1 MTSKLDEPR
10 GEIQRVAFCPHCGN
24 RAPQRLLLKHDYDH
38 PYSFV
43 LEEDGNSYLEKEEG
57 SSYFVAVCTTCDEV
71 LLYNQYRYKVGVEN
85 FTHADL
91 LYPEGIELERSV
103 PDKVRACYAE
113 AARIRRTAPN
123 AYVVMIRRAL
133 EALCDDR
140 GTKGRP
146 LKSRLSELAS
156 RGEMPALLVEVTSV
170 LRVIGN
176 TGAHHSEAAVS
187 PDLVWLVDELFRT
200 VLEYVYIAPKR
211 LASFRQRLE
220 TAKEAANQT
229 GRADG

>member
-38 PYSFV
+38 PYRSLV
-43 LEEDGNSYLEKEEG
+43 LEEDGNSYSEKEAG

-71 LLYNQYRYKVGVEN
+71 LLYNHYRHKVSAEN

-103 PDKVRACYAE
+103 PSKVRACYAE

-140 GTKGRP
+140 GTRQGS
-146 LKSRLSELAS
+146 LHNRLSELAS
-156 RGEMPALLVEVTSV
+156 RGEMPALLVDVTSV

-176 TGAHHSEAAVS
+176 TGAHNSEAAVS

-200 VLEYVYIAPKR
+200 VLEYVYIAPSR

-220 TAKEAANQT
+220 AANQI
-229 GRADG
+229 GREDD